1 MNSGYLFTIN
11 YAPCLGILFL
21 FVFLAA
27 NAELDAKIK
36 NIFYRLLILEAVE
49 LVAYSLELIQAQLP
63 YPTDFRIYLSA
74 VGYSVRPWI
83 CVLLIHLSL
92 WDCDRFS
99 RKLQELLRVPAL
111 LNLMVAFSAFWTD
124 AAYSYTADN
133 AFVRGPLGYVPII
146 CLSLYLAALLLV
158 TLLRFRGKA
167 RLESVIL
174 LLLAAFV
181 MIDMVAETK
190 YKIHSIGRSTMV
202 LCTIF
207 YYMFFQ
213 TWQFR
218 VRRDQNMQDRQR
230 LELQTRTDRAT
241 NLLNKTAFKE
251 QIRQIVEKEREQN
264 IALVFLDLDHFK
276 EVNDKMGHLTG
287 DMLLLEVAE
296 KLHALFRRTDVV
308 GRFGGDEF
316 CVLMQ
321 NIPYEMLEKKLSTL
335 ISVLQMEKRKGDIS
349 VQISASVGCVYLEK
363 GGPINMMELFAESDK
378 AVYEAKANGRNQ
390 YVIHKIGGKDGI

>member
-1 MNSGYLFTIN
+1 MNSDYLFTIN

-21 FVFLAA
+21 LAFLAA
-27 NAELDAKIK
+27 NVELDAKIK
-36 NIFYRLLILEAVE
+36 KIFYRLLILETLE
-49 LVAYSLELIQAQLP
+49 LVVYSLELMQAQLP
-63 YPTDFRIYLSA
+63 HSTDLRIYLSA
-74 VGYSVRPWI
+74 VGYSIRPWI
-83 CVLLIHLSL
+83 CIRLIHLSL
-92 WDCDRFS
+92 WDCDKFS
-99 RKLQELLRVPAL
+99 RKWQELLDVPAF
-111 LNLMVAFSAFWTD
+111 LNVLVAFSAFWTD
-124 AAYSYTADN
+124 VAYSYTADN
-133 AFVRGPLGYVPII
+133 VFVRGPLGYVPML
-146 CLSLYLAALLLV
+146 CLGFYLAVLLLV
-158 TLLRFRGKA
+158 TLVRFGGKE

-174 LLLAAFV
+174 LLLAV
-181 MIDMVAETK
+181 CLMISMAVETQ
-190 YKIHSIGRSTMV
+190 YEVHSVGRATIV

-213 TWQFR
+213 TWEFR

-230 LELQTRTDRAT
+230 LELETRTDRAT
-241 NLLNKTAFKE
+241 NLLNKTAFQD
-251 QIRQIVEKEREQN
+251 QIRQIVEKEREEN

-296 KLHALFRRTDVV
+296 RLHALFRRTDLV

-335 ISVLQMEKRKGDIS
+335 VSVLQMEKCKGDIS
-349 VQISASVGCVYLEK
+349 VRVSASVGCVYLEK
-363 GGPINMMELFAESDK
+363 GGPISMMELFAEADQ

-390 YVIHKIGGKDGI
+390 YVIHKFGGKDGI